1 MQESNIRPWGRYDIL
16 LDANE
21 TKVKLITVNPSSKL
35 SYQYHEKRKEQ
46 WVVVEGQ
53 LTLILNDVEL
63 VLNPGMTVAIYP
75 GDKHRAWNKTDK
87 VVKFVEVQTGSYF
100 GEDDIIR
107 LEDDYGRAN

>member
-16 LDANE
+16 LETDE
-21 TKVKLITVNPSSKL
+21 TKVKLITVNPTSKL

-53 LTLILNDVEL
+53 LTLILNDAEQ
-63 VLNPGMTVAIYP
+63 VLNPGMTVSIYP

-87 VVKFVEVQTGSYF
+87 PVKFIEVQTGTYF

-107 LEDDYGRAN
+107 LDDDYGRTN

>member
-16 LDANE
+16 LETDE
-21 TKVKLITVNPSSKL
+21 TKVKLITVNPTSKL

-53 LTLILNDVEL
+53 LTLILNDVEQ
-63 VLNPGMTVAIYP
+63 VLNPGMTVSIYP

-87 VVKFVEVQTGSYF
+87 PVKFIEVQTGTYF

-107 LEDDYGRAN
+107 LDDDYGRTN